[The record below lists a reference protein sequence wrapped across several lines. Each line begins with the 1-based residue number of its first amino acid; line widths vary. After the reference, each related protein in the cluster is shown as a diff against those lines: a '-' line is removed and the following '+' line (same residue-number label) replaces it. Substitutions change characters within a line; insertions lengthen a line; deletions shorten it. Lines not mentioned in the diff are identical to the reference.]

1 MYFRNHQY
9 SKLIFGLISKNFGY
23 GGNGEAYQAPTSTR
37 PLGITRSVPG
47 LCGYQAK
54 DYYNVVSVNGPIIKK
69 FVGLQEIVNPNKIWG
84 QITYFVMYLISP

>member
-1 MYFRNHQY
+1 MYACITYLNQVCKKRLVTIATECIFVIISKY

-54 DYYNVVSVNGPIIKK
+54 D
-69 FVGLQEIVNPNKIWG
+69 
-84 QITYFVMYLISP
+84 